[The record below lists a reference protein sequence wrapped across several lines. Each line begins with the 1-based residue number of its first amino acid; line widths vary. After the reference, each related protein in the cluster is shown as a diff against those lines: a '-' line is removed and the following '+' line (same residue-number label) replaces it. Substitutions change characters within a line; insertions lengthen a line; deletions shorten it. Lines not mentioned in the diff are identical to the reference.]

1 MADRFPLILNTSAN
15 QIQEIASGDQLDLS
29 GNNIANAGVITAT
42 SFVGSGAALT
52 GIDATAIKDS
62 GGNVKVQAQASG
74 AVYTG
79 IHTFNSDL
87 DVDGH
92 TNLDNVSVAG
102 VVTATTFSGSGASLT
117 GIVNGNISASAAIA
131 GTKISPNFGS
141 QNIVT
146 TGTLGSDDITIT
158 GTKPKLVL
166 NDSNNENDFH
176 IQNDDGTFAIKD
188 IDSNTGRLVIAS
200 NGQTT
205 ISGNCDFGAGI
216 DVTGNVIASGNVTA
230 VDGTF
235 TGDVSIGGTLTY
247 EDVTNIDSIGI
258 ITARSDIKVGTA
270 VTITSAGAGF
280 FAGIVTA
287 SSFVKRDGSAVGGV
301 TSDATYNTIGGTGAG
316 NALTS
321 NARDNTFFGHEAGN
335 DVTSGDYN
343 SIFGAG
349 AGELISTGGHNTLLG
364 ADAGRRMISASDNV
378 CVGKAA
384 GEKLGSS
391 GSGLVSGSV
400 IIGKEAASQLTT
412 GSYNVMVGYQAGQ
425 HVQSGRSN
433 ICMGYLA
440 GQGAYN
446 NSTGQYNIA
455 IGEISLYT
463 VQNGSFNHVMGRY
476 AGHSIT
482 TGSYNIC
489 IGDKAGA
496 VNTYAGNSGDLT
508 TGSNNIIIGKEAQAS
523 SATVSNEITFGNAS
537 VTRFRIPGIGVDL
550 TGPIGITTEALVK
563 TNGQTA
569 SLDLSKDDHKVTAT
583 GTVTIDVTGG
593 TEAGSHT
600 LRIVNSGI
608 TTVGFST
615 YFLFPSGGA
624 PNIPIASGT
633 ISLISFTVH
642 RAGAVGV
649 STQLLSGASVSF
661 A

>member
-258 ITARSDIKVGTA
+258 ITARSGIKVGTA